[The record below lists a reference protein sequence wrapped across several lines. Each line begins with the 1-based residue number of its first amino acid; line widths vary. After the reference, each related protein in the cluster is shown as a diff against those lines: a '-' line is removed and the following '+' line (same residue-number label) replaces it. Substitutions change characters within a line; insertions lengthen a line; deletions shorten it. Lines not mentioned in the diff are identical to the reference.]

1 MGAGDTLERSDPPP
15 PEEIVM
21 AQYTESVAATPRIGG
36 ESLLPIAP
44 RTLWRVAGG
53 LALAH
58 VVLLFAA
65 FSQEVSVEHG
75 QSPLSVLHVYGAA
88 NLTRV
93 FAGGYVEAASF
104 LVLTAAAV
112 VVARVFGR
120 RTETGRLA
128 AGTFLALAVALVG
141 STLAVGFPA
150 GAAALYGAQH
160 GATATEVATVNDIR
174 NFGFV
179 LEVALQAGM
188 ALALG
193 IAALAE
199 RVLVKWAGWAGMV
212 VGIAG
217 IVLVPFAHDLVS
229 MVLTI
234 WWVGLAVL
242 LLRAR
247 PATAGGQ
254 AS

>member
-1 MGAGDTLERSDPPP
+1 
-15 PEEIVM
+15 M
-21 AQYTESVAATPRIGG
+21 AQFTEPVVPASAVTASTG
-36 ESLLPIAP
+36 ERFVPIRP

-75 QSPLSVLHVYGAA
+75 DSPASVMQVYGGA

-93 FAGGYVEAASF
+93 FSGGYVEALSF
-104 LVLTAAAV
+104 LVLTAAV
-112 VVARVFGR
+112 VLIARIFGR

-128 AGTFLALAVALVG
+128 AGTFLALGVAMIA
-141 STLAVGFPA
+141 STLAVGFPP

-160 GATATEVATVNDIR
+160 GAAASEVVLVNDIR

-179 LEVALQAGM
+179 LQVALQAGM

-193 IAALAE
+193 IAAVAE
-199 RVLVKWAGWAGMV
+199 RTLSRWAGW
-212 VGIAG
+212 VGIAVG
-217 IVLVPFAHDLVS
+217 AAGLVLVPFAHNLVS
-229 MVLTI
+229 LVWMI
-234 WWVGLAVL
+234 WWVGVAVL
-242 LLRAR
+242 LLRGQKASR
-247 PATAGGQ
+247 GPAGRIA
-254 AS
+254 

>member
-1 MGAGDTLERSDPPP
+1 MAQFTEPAAATALPRRSDPPT
-15 PEEIVM
+15 
-21 AQYTESVAATPRIGG
+21 AS
-36 ESLLPIAP
+36 

-65 FSQEVSVEHG
+65 FSQEVSVELG
-75 QSPLSVLHVYGAA
+75 DSPASVQKVYGGA

-93 FAGGYVEAASF
+93 FAGGYVEALSF
-104 LVLTAAAV
+104 FVLTAAV
-112 VVARVFGR
+112 VVIAHLFGR

-128 AGTFLALAVALVG
+128 ARTFLALAVAMIA

-150 GAAALYGAQH
+150 GAAALYGSQH
-160 GATATEVATVNDIR
+160 GAAIADVSMVNDVR
-174 NFGFV
+174 NFGFF
-179 LEVALQAGM
+179 LEVALQAAM

-199 RVLVKWAGWAGMV
+199 RVLVRWAGW
-212 VGIAG
+212 VGIAVGAAG
-217 IVLVPFAHDLVS
+217 IVLVPFAHNLVS
-229 MVLTI
+229 MVWMI
-234 WWVGLAVL
+234 WWLGLAVL

-247 PATAGGQ
+247 TAGEPASEQ

>member
-1 MGAGDTLERSDPPP
+1 
-15 PEEIVM
+15 V
-21 AQYTESVAATPRIGG
+21 AQFTESVPAPA
-36 ESLLPIAP
+36 LPGSP
-44 RTLWRVAGG
+44 VRPVPSRTLWRVAGG

-75 QSPLSVLHVYGAA
+75 DSPASVQNVYGGA
-88 NLTRV
+88 NITRV
-93 FAGGYVEAASF
+93 FAGGYAEALSF
-104 LVLTAAAV
+104 LVLTAAV
-112 VVARVFGR
+112 VLVARIFGR

-128 AGTFLALAVALVG
+128 AGTFLALGVAMIA

-160 GATATEVATVNDIR
+160 GATASDVVMVNDVR
-174 NFGFV
+174 NFSFY
-179 LEVALQAGM
+179 LQVALQAGM

-199 RVLVKWAGWAGMV
+199 KTLVKWAGWAGLA
-212 VGIAG
+212 VGAAG
-217 IVLVPFAHDLVS
+217 IVLVPFAHNLVS
-229 MVLTI
+229 MLWIV
-234 WWVGLAVL
+234 WWVGVAVL

-247 PATAGGQ
+247 QVAPER